1 MKDIVIEE
9 TISDITSADIPY
21 YTIKSD
27 GTRDRTNTE
36 NVSVALRYVKDG
48 KVHEELIG
56 MLQTDKCDAESMSVL
71 LLEYLDKV
79 NLKPA
84 NILSQ
89 CYDGASVMSGK
100 HGGVQKKLQEKIGK
114 HIPYV
119 HCFSHQL
126 HLVVVHCME
135 KIDEVR
141 KYFELCAKLYNFI
154 RRPKVAAIYDGTKI
168 KRLLEQRWTGHLE
181 TTDSIIRNHAKIAN
195 VLEDCCDSGNDVDVS
210 VEATGLLSCI
220 RKKEFLFIALT
231 IKEVL
236 QTMKPAN
243 DLLQDR
249 TCDLLQ
255 GARLVRST
263 AAQLHDMRMDESN
276 RTCDAIERKLREYDL
291 NDDDEMPRK
300 RKRRIPDYLRDDI
313 VDSTLGHS
321 HTLSPEMERQRLFKA
336 IIDTVLWEM
345 RDRFSDTNSDLLS
358 AMSCILPSSEKFLLP
373 DDITQF
379 AELLKVNTS
388 DTGFRSECEVA
399 RKFILGE
406 IEGKSISSVPELC
419 ELLLPM
425 TTAFPSVYK
434 LYAGVLAFGAST
446 AV

>member
-1 MKDIVIEE
+1 M
-9 TISDITSADIPY
+9 
-21 YTIKSD
+21 
-27 GTRDRTNTE
+27 
-36 NVSVALRYVKDG
+36 
-48 KVHEELIG
+48 
-56 MLQTDKCDAESMSVL
+56 
-71 LLEYLDKV
+71 V

-181 TTDSIIRNHAKIAN
+181 TTEIAN
-195 VLEDCCDSGNDVDVS
+195 VLEECDSSNDVDVS

-231 IKEVL
+231 VKEVL
-236 QTMKPAN
+236 QAMKPAN

-291 NDDDEMPRK
+291 KDDDEMPRK
-300 RKRRIPDYLRDDI
+300 RKRIMPDYLRDDI

-336 IIDTVLWEM
+336 ILDTVLWEM
-345 RDRFSDTNSDLLS
+345 RDRFSETNSELLS
-358 AMSCILPSSEKFLLP
+358 AMSCILPTS
-373 DDITQF
+373 
-379 AELLKVNTS
+379 KVS
-388 DTGFRSECEVA
+388 
-399 RKFILGE
+399 
-406 IEGKSISSVPELC
+406 
-419 ELLLPM
+419 
-425 TTAFPSVYK
+425 
-434 LYAGVLAFGAST
+434 AS
-446 AV
+446 